1 MERHSIRYKNKLI
14 KTLMNKR
21 LGQSVLDCIDIH
33 LPKLI
38 VLVFFIVVVCMKNV
52 YKM

>member
-1 MERHSIRYKNKLI
+1 
-14 KTLMNKR
+14 MNKR

-33 LPKLI
+33 LPTDCPSL
-38 VLVFFIVVVCMKNV
+38 FIVVVCMKNV